1 MFGNLNPPARK
12 CAFTFAFLQFLALQ
26 CLSGVGYGVARPQEQ
41 QGQALGSLTTVGEV
55 YVNDATAPADSTI
68 FAGDTLR
75 TSGTGTATFTLS
87 GKGSFQISPNTEIA
101 FAGPQYAAE
110 LKFGKV
116 AMSSL
121 NGATGINLRTGSSV
135 VVAVAEG
142 EQSTSNIEAPS
153 DGSFVVTCVSGSV
166 GIIPL
171 GGGKGIFIRMGQSA
185 NISAQGQLF
194 PMSRE
199 VSGAKPE
206 AAPPLAAPISEEPVP
221 AARQKHGYMRW
232 VLIGAGVAGAGV
244 AAAILTAN
252 GSGAASSVPAIS
264 SSSSFPPSDPAPISS
279 PAPSQPTP
287 APPSQPAPPPSPGH
301 NCPHDD
307 KSCKPHIVIG
317 LAFHF

>member
-1 MFGNLNPPARK
+1 MFANLNPPARK
-12 CAFTFAFLQFLALQ
+12 RAFTFAFLQFLALQ
-26 CLSGVGYGVARPQEQ
+26 CLSGVGYGAARPQEQ

-75 TSGTGTATFTLS
+75 TSGTSTATFTLS

-101 FAGPQYAAE
+101 FAGGPQYGAE

-116 AMSSL
+116 VMSSL

-185 NISAQGQLF
+185 SISAQGELP
-194 PMSRE
+194 PMIRE
-199 VSGAKPE
+199 GSGVKPE

-252 GSGAASSVPAIS
+252 GSGAASTQ
-264 SSSSFPPSDPAPISS
+264 PAP
-279 PAPSQPTP
+279 QPTP
-287 APPSQPAPPPSPGH
+287 PGN
-301 NCPHDD
+301 NCPPGD